1 MSGAKGLP
9 QTSSNVARVIF
20 PVTVELADLMGHPVR
35 ARGHPSDR
43 DVGAPRLR
51 AGGAGGRA
59 RRAPSPLTRNE
70 RGEPYFLDQLDRRPV
85 DRWER
90 SRRNGLLSRYGNYL
104 GLVVLLGSSILL
116 EPMAGLFERADDW

>member
-1 MSGAKGLP
+1 MLAVLGEGTAG
-9 QTSSNVARVIF
+9 TVA
-20 PVTVELADLMGHPVR
+20 
-35 ARGHPSDR
+35 
-43 DVGAPRLR
+43 
-51 AGGAGGRA
+51 
-59 RRAPSPLTRNE
+59 LTRNE
-70 RGEPYFLDQLDRRPV
+70 RGERYFLDQLDRRPV